1 MATTATIRPGP
12 GRKALEQALA
22 QLDTVVG
29 KVGWFSS
36 SIYPDGTPVAYIASI
51 QEYGYAPHNLPPRL
65 GMRITVAEKQKEWS
79 GAVAYGA
86 KQVFK
91 GAWTAVD
98 MMEFVG
104 TKAERD
110 IFKHISNVTEPPL
123 AESTLRAR
131 AARLHVSHLTSTG
144 AKPLNDTGYM
154 IATLT
159 HIVSQNKGDGE

>member
-1 MATTATIRPGP
+1 MPTVTIRPGP

-22 QLDTVVG
+22 QLDKIVG

-36 SIYPDGTPVAYIASI
+36 SVYPDGTPVAYVASI

-79 GAVAYGA
+79 QVVSYGA
-86 KQVFK
+86 KQVID
-91 GAWTAVD
+91 GSMSATD
-98 MMEFVG
+98 MMELVG
-104 TKAERD
+104 AKAEGDLR
-110 IFKHISNVTEPPL
+110 KHISKVTEPPL

>member
-1 MATTATIRPGP
+1 MATVTIRSGP

-22 QLDTVVG
+22 QLDTVTG

-36 SIYPDGTPVAYIASI
+36 SVYPDGTPVAYVASI

-65 GMRITVAEKQKEWS
+65 GMRITVKEKQSEW
-79 GAVAYGA
+79 AQVVTYGA
-86 KQVFK
+86 KRVIN
-91 GAWTAVD
+91 GDMTAVD
-98 MMEFVG
+98 LMELVG
-104 TKAERD
+104 AKAEGDLR
-110 IFKHISNVTEPPL
+110 KYISNVTEPPL
-123 AESTLRAR
+123 AESTLKAR
-131 AARLHVSHLTSTG
+131 AARLHVSSLTVTG